1 MTTFDKREEGFEK
14 KFALDEELKFK
25 AEVRGNRLFAL
36 WAAEQLGLTGD
47 AAVAYAKEQLA
58 AVFAEGGEPAVL
70 RKIAGDFGAKGLNFT
85 PDNIRTR
92 WRGFFAEALAQLKAG
107 A

>member
-25 AEVRGNRLFAL
+25 AEARGNRLFAL

-47 AAVAYAKEQLA
+47 AAVAYAKDQLA
-58 AVFAEGGEPAVL
+58 AVFAEGGETAVI
-70 RKIAGDFGAKGLNFT
+70 RKIAGDFGARGLGFT
-85 PDNIRTR
+85 PDSIRTR
-92 WRGFFAEALAQLKAG
+92 WREFFAEALVQLKAG
-107 A
+107 K